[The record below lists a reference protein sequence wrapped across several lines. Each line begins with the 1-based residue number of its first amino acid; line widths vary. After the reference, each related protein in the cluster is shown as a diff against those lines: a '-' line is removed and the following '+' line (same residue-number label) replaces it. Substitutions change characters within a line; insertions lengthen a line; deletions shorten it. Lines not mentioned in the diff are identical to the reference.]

1 MDIHQIEAALD
12 RADFQYRLEAVKAL
26 KDYAANIAVPLLTSK
41 LNDPEFLVRS
51 FVCMGLGKQQTA
63 ESFAALLEIIK
74 FDNTPNVRAEAAN
87 SLSLFGKCAASH
99 LVTTFVRDDHWLV
112 RRSILAALIDL
123 DCQNEV
129 LEVCLEALKSDD
141 LAVREAAIDAL
152 GTLTTQEPKAAALA
166 QLLDRSD
173 SSSSCLCLEE
183 IQRARVQSSFEQ
195 TTPGFQSSSRRRS
208 TRRFTLIYSDLRW
221 LFAINSN
228 RLIELFADS
237 RT

>member
-26 KDYAANIAVPLLTSK
+26 KDYGANIAVPLLTSK
-41 LNDPEFLVRS
+41 RNDPEFLVRT

-112 RRSILAALIDL
+112 RRSILAALLDL
-123 DCQNEV
+123 DCQHEV

-141 LAVREAAIDAL
+141 LAVREASIDAL
-152 GTLTTQEPKAAALA
+152 GTLTAQEPKAAALA
-166 QLLDRSD
+166 QLLELTDSPIDRIRRQVAYALKKFDLPESKLALSKLRQD
-173 SSSSCLCLEE
+173 SNHQVVAAALE
-183 IQRARVQSSFEQ
+183 
-195 TTPGFQSSSRRRS
+195 
-208 TRRFTLIYSDLRW
+208 DL
-221 LFAINSN
+221 L
-228 RLIELFADS
+228 
-237 RT
+237 

>member
-41 LNDPEFLVRS
+41 LNDPEFLVRT

-123 DCQNEV
+123 DCQHEV

-141 LAVREAAIDAL
+141 LPVREAAIDAL
-152 GTLTTQEPKAAALA
+152 GTLTAQEPKAAALA
-166 QLLDRSD
+166 QLL
-173 SSSSCLCLEE
+173 
-183 IQRARVQSSFEQ
+183 
-195 TTPGFQSSSRRRS
+195 
-208 TRRFTLIYSDLRW
+208 
-221 LFAINSN
+221 
-228 RLIELFADS
+228 ELADS
-237 RT
+237 PIDRIRRQVAYALKKFNLPESKAALSKLRQDPSHQVIAAALEDLL

>member
-12 RADFQYRLEAVKAL
+12 RADFQYRLEAVRAL
-26 KDYAANIAVPLLTSK
+26 KDYGANIAVPLLTSK
-41 LNDPEFLVRS
+41 LNDPEFLVRT

-112 RRSILAALIDL
+112 RRSILAALLDL
-123 DCQNEV
+123 DCQHEV
-129 LEVCLEALKSDD
+129 LEVCLEALKADD

-152 GTLTTQEPKAAALA
+152 GTLTAQEPKAAALA
-166 QLLDRSD
+166 QLLELADAPIDRIRRQVAYALKKFNVPESKLALNKLRQD
-173 SSSSCLCLEE
+173 PSHQVVAAALE
-183 IQRARVQSSFEQ
+183 
-195 TTPGFQSSSRRRS
+195 
-208 TRRFTLIYSDLRW
+208 DL
-221 LFAINSN
+221 L
-228 RLIELFADS
+228 
-237 RT
+237 

>member
-1 MDIHQIEAALD
+1 MDIHQIEVALD
-12 RADFQYRLEAVKAL
+12 RADFQDRLEAVKAL

-41 LNDPEFLVRS
+41 RNDPEFLVRT

-112 RRSILAALIDL
+112 RRSILAALLDL

-152 GTLTTQEPKAAALA
+152 GKLTAQEPKAAALK
-166 QLLDRSD
+166 QLLTLMDAPIDRIRRQVAYALKKFNVPESKLALSKLRQD
-173 SSSSCLCLEE
+173 PSHQVVAAALE
-183 IQRARVQSSFEQ
+183 
-195 TTPGFQSSSRRRS
+195 
-208 TRRFTLIYSDLRW
+208 DL
-221 LFAINSN
+221 L
-228 RLIELFADS
+228 
-237 RT
+237 

>member
-26 KDYAANIAVPLLTSK
+26 KDYDANIAVPLLTSK
-41 LNDPEFLVRS
+41 LNDPEFLVRT

-112 RRSILAALIDL
+112 RRSILAALLDL

-129 LEVCLEALKSDD
+129 LEVCLEALKADD
-141 LAVREAAIDAL
+141 LAVQEAAIDAL
-152 GTLTTQEPKAAALA
+152 GTLTDREPKAAALA
-166 QLLDRSD
+166 QLLELADSPIDRIRCQVAYALKKFNVPESKAALSKLRQD
-173 SSSSCLCLEE
+173 SSHQVIAAALE
-183 IQRARVQSSFEQ
+183 
-195 TTPGFQSSSRRRS
+195 
-208 TRRFTLIYSDLRW
+208 DL
-221 LFAINSN
+221 L
-228 RLIELFADS
+228 
-237 RT
+237 

>member
-1 MDIHQIEAALD
+1 MDIHQIEVALD

-26 KDYAANIAVPLLTSK
+26 KDYDANIAVPLLTSK
-41 LNDPEFLVRS
+41 RNDPEFLVRT

-112 RRSILAALIDL
+112 RRSILAALLDL
-123 DCQNEV
+123 DCQNEI

-152 GTLTTQEPKAAALA
+152 GTLTAQEPKAAALA
-166 QLLDRSD
+166 QLLGLTDSPIDRIRRQVAYALKKFNVPESKVALSKLRQD
-173 SSSSCLCLEE
+173 PSHQVVAAALE
-183 IQRARVQSSFEQ
+183 
-195 TTPGFQSSSRRRS
+195 
-208 TRRFTLIYSDLRW
+208 DL
-221 LFAINSN
+221 F
-228 RLIELFADS
+228 
-237 RT
+237 

>member
-41 LNDPEFLVRS
+41 LNDPEFLVRT

-112 RRSILAALIDL
+112 RRSILAALLDL
-123 DCQNEV
+123 DCQHEV

-141 LAVREAAIDAL
+141 LPVREAAIDAL
-152 GTLTTQEPKAAALA
+152 GTLTAQEPKAAALA
-166 QLLDRSD
+166 QLL
-173 SSSSCLCLEE
+173 
-183 IQRARVQSSFEQ
+183 
-195 TTPGFQSSSRRRS
+195 
-208 TRRFTLIYSDLRW
+208 
-221 LFAINSN
+221 
-228 RLIELFADS
+228 ELADS
-237 RT
+237 PIDRIRRQVAYALKKFNLPESKAALSKLRQDPSHQVIAAALEDLL

>member
-12 RADFQYRLEAVKAL
+12 RADFQYRLEAVRAL

-41 LNDPEFLVRS
+41 LNDPEFLVRT

-112 RRSILAALIDL
+112 RRSILAALLDL

-141 LAVREAAIDAL
+141 LPVREAAIDAL
-152 GTLTTQEPKAAALA
+152 GTLTAQEPKAAALA
-166 QLLDRSD
+166 QLLELTASPIDRLRRQVAYALKKLNVPESKAALSKLRQD
-173 SSSSCLCLEE
+173 SSHQVVAAALE
-183 IQRARVQSSFEQ
+183 
-195 TTPGFQSSSRRRS
+195 
-208 TRRFTLIYSDLRW
+208 DL
-221 LFAINSN
+221 L
-228 RLIELFADS
+228 
-237 RT
+237 

>member
-26 KDYAANIAVPLLTSK
+26 KDYGANIAVPLLTSK
-41 LNDPEFLVRS
+41 LNDPEFLVRT

-112 RRSILAALIDL
+112 RRSILAALLDL
-123 DCQNEV
+123 DCPNEV
-129 LEVCLEALKSDD
+129 LEVCLEAIKSDD

-166 QLLDRSD
+166 QLL
-173 SSSSCLCLEE
+173 
-183 IQRARVQSSFEQ
+183 
-195 TTPGFQSSSRRRS
+195 
-208 TRRFTLIYSDLRW
+208 
-221 LFAINSN
+221 
-228 RLIELFADS
+228 ELADS
-237 RT
+237 PIDRIRRQVAYALKKFNLPESKAALSKLRQDPSHQVIAAALEDLL